1 MVSVGVAVCMYSYL
15 KRRKKGIHLSLKSRL
30 FSSEKVRIVIIFSY
44 KPTLKQTDIQTKK
57 QNKQKLNQTTTPTI
71 TTPIKNKNNKLLA
84 TLQSQNQNHNQHVI
98 SEMPNWN
105 LEILV
110 TLVGTSELGAPR
122 HMDLWNQLLLANRFS
137 WP

>member
-98 SEMPNWN
+98 S
-105 LEILV
+105 ILSKSWCV
-110 TLVGTSELGAPR
+110 QCPPSAEKMIHNKVSKIGICHTSIVASLLG
-122 HMDLWNQLLLANRFS
+122 
-137 WP
+137 

>member
-1 MVSVGVAVCMYSYL
+1 M
-15 KRRKKGIHLSLKSRL
+15 
-30 FSSEKVRIVIIFSY
+30 IIFSY

-122 HMDLWNQLLLANRFS
+122 HMDL
-137 WP
+137 